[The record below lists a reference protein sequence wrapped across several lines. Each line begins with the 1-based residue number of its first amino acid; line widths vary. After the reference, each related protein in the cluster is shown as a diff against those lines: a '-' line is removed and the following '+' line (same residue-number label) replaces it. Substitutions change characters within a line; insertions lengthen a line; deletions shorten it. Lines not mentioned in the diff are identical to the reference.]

1 MMRETISAKQFDEER
16 ALYNLTGAD
25 VTDCVFAG
33 PADGESVLKEA
44 RDVNVLNCSFSLR
57 YPLWYVKKF
66 TMQNGTMD
74 ELTRAA
80 IWYAEDGEITDSI
93 LGGIKAVRECK
104 NISLKGCR
112 VNSPEFGWKSQ
123 GIRLEDTEITSEYL
137 FFDSKDVSLKN
148 VKMKGKYSFQYME
161 NLEIA
166 DCEFDTK
173 DAFWHSKNVTVRDS
187 VIKGEYLGWF
197 SEGLT
202 LVNCKIIG
210 TQPLCYCK
218 DLKLV
223 NCTMEETDL
232 SFEYS
237 DVEADIHGDVISIKN
252 PKSGV
257 IVVDSVG
264 ELVWDDPV
272 MECNGKVVIRNK
284 SKVPVNDMGLCC

>member
-1 MMRETISAKQFDEER
+1 MRETISAKQFDEER

-25 VTDCVFAG
+25 VNDCIFAG

-44 RDVNVLNCSFSLR
+44 RDVNLHHCSFSLR
-57 YPLWYVKKF
+57 YPLWHVKKF
-66 TMQNGTMD
+66 TMQGASMD

-80 IWYAEDGEITDSI
+80 IWYAEDGDITDST

-104 NISLKGCR
+104 NISLKGCK
-112 VNSPEFGWKSQ
+112 VDSPEFGWKSQ
-123 GIRLEDTEITSEYL
+123 GIHMEDTEITSEYL
-137 FFDSKDVSLKN
+137 LFDSRDVSLKN
-148 VKMKGKYSFQYME
+148 VKMKGKYSFQYMQ
-161 NLEIA
+161 NLEIT

-173 DAFWHSKNVTVRDS
+173 DAFWHSKNVTVRNS

-202 LVNCKIIG
+202 LINCKIIG

-218 DLKLV
+218 GLKLV
-223 NCTMEETDL
+223 HCTMEEADL

-237 DVEADIHGDVISIKN
+237 DVEADISGDVISIKN

-272 MECNGKVVIRNK
+272 MECNGKVVIRND
-284 SKVPVNDMGLCC
+284 SKVSGNDMGVCG

>member
-1 MMRETISAKQFDEER
+1 MCRHKFCYR
-16 ALYNLTGAD
+16 
-25 VTDCVFAG
+25 
-33 PADGESVLKEA
+33 LKA
-44 RDVNVLNCSFSLR
+44 SCLR
-57 YPLWYVKKF
+57 
-66 TMQNGTMD
+66 
-74 ELTRAA
+74 RAA

-93 LGGIKAVRECK
+93 LGGI
-104 NISLKGCR
+104 
-112 VNSPEFGWKSQ
+112 
-123 GIRLEDTEITSEYL
+123 
-137 FFDSKDVSLKN
+137 KDVSLKN

-237 DVEADIHGDVISIKN
+237 DVDADIRGDVVSIKN

-264 ELVWDDPV
+264 ELVWDAPV
-272 MECNGKVVIRNK
+272 MECTGKVVLRNEG
-284 SKVPVNDMGLCC
+284 KVTVNDMGLCC